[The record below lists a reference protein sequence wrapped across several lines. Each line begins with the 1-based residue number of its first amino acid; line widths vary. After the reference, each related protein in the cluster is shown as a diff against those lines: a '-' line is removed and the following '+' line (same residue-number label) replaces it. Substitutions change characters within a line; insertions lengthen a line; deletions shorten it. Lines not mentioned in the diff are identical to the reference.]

1 MASRFA
7 NLTQT
12 TIFIIFAVVLSIILL
27 NYFNIDM
34 TSNDTLKLNR
44 YAIYEGFEENMVE
57 KMEDN
62 TENKKKKSNLII
74 Q

>member
-44 YAIYEGFEENMVE
+44 YAIYDENGKKRKKQDYYE
-57 KMEDN
+57 KIAQ
-62 TENKKKKSNLII
+62 KVA
-74 Q
+74 